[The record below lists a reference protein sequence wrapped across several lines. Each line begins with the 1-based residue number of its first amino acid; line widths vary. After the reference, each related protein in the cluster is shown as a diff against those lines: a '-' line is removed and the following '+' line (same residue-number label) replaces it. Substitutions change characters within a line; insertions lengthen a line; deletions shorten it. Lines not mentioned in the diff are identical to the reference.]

1 MKKTKS
7 GLKTKILLIAII
19 AVFVIYCVIG
29 NIIVSAALVPDF
41 MRKLEAFE
49 RVTEQS
55 YSEMVRT
62 DEITENTKAAREEAK
77 AFLEKSDGFKVK
89 TESADGYELIA
100 SVFKQKKPK
109 GKPWVIMLH
118 GYTGW
123 KEEMYHYAARYY
135 DRGFNVL
142 CPDLRCQGESDGDF
156 IGMGWTDR
164 EDVLLWISK
173 ILESYPKA
181 KIVLHGESMGASCAL
196 MLSGSD
202 VSKNVKFVISD
213 CAPEDSMAMFKKQLK
228 DWFSLPDLGFIGS
241 ARLWLKIRGG
251 YDLKDAA
258 AINEVG
264 KSSIPTLFIH
274 GDKDKIV
281 PVEAASELYEACG
294 ASEKE
299 LMIVEGAGHAQSCYK
314 DPEAY
319 YDKIFSFIEAVIPKA
334 AKDSAKEPTE
344 TKAEEETED
353 EPTAKQSFKLAD
365 IPKYTGTP
373 FVYIND
379 NKPEFKK
386 KDIWKR
392 PQEALSQLDELGRCG
407 VALSCVGRETMP
419 EEDRD
424 FRIEFKPTG
433 WAYGRYD
440 FIKDENLY
448 NRCHLIGY
456 QLSGNEAVERNLM
469 TGTRYLNVEGM
480 LPFEN
485 AIASYVRM
493 TGNHVMYRVEPVFKG
508 DELLARGVH
517 LEARSVEDKGRGL
530 AFNVFCYNVQPGVKI
545 DYASGENK
553 PAKSKKLLKKYQ
565 AGKLNTEIA
574 TDSMSDVD
582 PGKLTYVLNTKSMKF
597 HYEGCKNAM
606 EMSADKKKTE
616 KTTRKDL
623 LERGYEPCGWCKP

>member
-1 MKKTKS
+1 MEKTKS

-41 MRKLEAFE
+41 MRKLEAFD

-77 AFLEKSDGFKVK
+77 AFLEKADGFKVK

-100 SVFKQKKPK
+100 SDFKQKKPK
-109 GKPWVIMLH
+109 DKPWVIMLH

-202 VSKNVKFVISD
+202 VPKNVKFVISD
-213 CAPEDSMAMFKKQLK
+213 CALEDSMAMFKKQLK

-264 KSSIPTLFIH
+264 KSKVPTLFIH

-281 PVEAASELYEACG
+281 PVKAASELYEACG
-294 ASEKE
+294 AAEKE

-319 YDKIFSFIEAVIPKA
+319 YDKIFEFIESVIPK
-334 AKDSAKEPTE
+334 KTKETAKE
-344 TKAEEETED
+344 TKG
-353 EPTAKQSFKLAD
+353 EPTSKNTFSLD
-365 IPKYTGTP
+365 NIPKYTGTP

-392 PQEALSQLDELGRCG
+392 PQESLSQLDELGRCG
-407 VALSCVGRETMP
+407 VALSCIGRETMP

-424 FRIEFKPTG
+424 FRVEFKPTG

-440 FIKDENLY
+440 FIEGENLY

-493 TGNHVMYRVEPVFKG
+493 TGNHVMYRVEPIFKG

-565 AGKLNTEIA
+565 AGKLQSEIV
-574 TDSMSDVD
+574 TDSMKDVD

-597 HYEGCKNAM
+597 HYKGCKNAM